1 MFTDCEAESIIKE
14 YLTLTRNDRNSKI
27 RLASSI
33 SRNTRWCKPQ
43 VDLSLEDSIFFLE
56 CSKKYKNTTGSVTNS
71 FPQKATKCTFY
82 RLNTKYLCSVLWE
95 SLSYLVVPVCIS
107 LQTGVWVTY
116 LGCVCTSLIL
126 FLYYPRLP
134 SPDCGGLGSC
144 TWGRMTHDG
153 NAAENGILLLWHHSK
168 INFFLLENKF
178 SDGLG
183 WSWESIDLSS

>member
-14 YLTLTRNDRNSKI
+14 YLTLARNYRNSKI

-43 VDLSLEDSIFFLE
+43 VDLSIEDSTYILE

-71 FPQKATKCTFY
+71 FPQKAVKCTFY
-82 RLNTKYLCSVLWE
+82 RPNTKYLCSVLWE

-116 LGCVCTSLIL
+116 LGRVCTSLIL
-126 FLYYPRLP
+126 FLHYPRFLP
-134 SPDCGGLGSC
+134 WIAEVWDRVRGGEWPTMATQLSDKN
-144 TWGRMTHDG
+144 R
-153 NAAENGILLLWHHSK
+153 ILLLWHHSK
-168 INFFLLENKF
+168 IIFFFAGK
-178 SDGLG
+178 
-183 WSWESIDLSS
+183 